1 MNLPLPKTTQGVYRL
16 SVSTFYFLQGLV
28 FASWAC
34 RIPDIKNALGLNDAD
49 LGSVLFAVP
58 VGQMSAMALSGYLV
72 GRCGSRR
79 ILIAASIFYPAV
91 LVYLGMASSFWELA
105 AGLFFF
111 GVAANLT
118 NISVNTQGVGVERLY
133 QCSIMARFHGLWSLA
148 GFFGALLGAV
158 MVDWKVSTEM
168 HFIAIFLMCMVILAV
183 FSPSL
188 LPRDARRSST
198 QGGGMFRSMD
208 AYVLVIGLIAF
219 GSMVSEGTMFDWSGV
234 YFESVVQ
241 PGPGLVQMGYVAFMS
256 TMALGRFTADPAVEK
271 AEEELAESVGLEH
284 GSISIGASEIALN
297 IYLLDRLKKFHIAY
311 PGVQLKIYNHSTPQ
325 AISAVRSGETDFAVI
340 TTPADVEAPLKEV
353 RLKAFK
359 DILIGGRTFTA
370 MGSQELSLKDL
381 KEYPWEKKQQP
392 IIFTTSSF

>member
-188 LPRDARRSST
+188 LPRDARRSGLLVSVLFPMLWSATLGFLLVGFGTSSIVPLCYSMAGKSKKMIPSVALASVST
-198 QGGGMFRSMD
+198 IGFLGFLLGPP
-208 AYVLVIGLIAF
+208 VIGHIAHASSLRWSFSLIA
-219 GSMVSEGTMFDWSGV
+219 
-234 YFESVVQ
+234 
-241 PGPGLVQMGYVAFMS
+241 L
-256 TMALGRFTADPAVEK
+256 
-271 AEEELAESVGLEH
+271 VGL
-284 GSISIGASEIALN
+284 GTAFIAPF
-297 IYLLDRLKKFHIAY
+297 LKKF
-311 PGVQLKIYNHSTPQ
+311 
-325 AISAVRSGETDFAVI
+325 R
-340 TTPADVEAPLKEV
+340 
-353 RLKAFK
+353 
-359 DILIGGRTFTA
+359 
-370 MGSQELSLKDL
+370 
-381 KEYPWEKKQQP
+381 
-392 IIFTTSSF
+392 

>member
-1 MNLPLPKTTQGVYRL
+1 MNVPLPKTTQGVYRL

-28 FASWAC
+28 FASWAS
-34 RIPDIKNALGLNDAD
+34 RIPDIKSALGLNDAD

-72 GRCGSRR
+72 GRCGSRK
-79 ILIAASIFYPAV
+79 ILMAASVFYPAV
-91 LVYLGMASSFWELA
+91 LVCLGMAGSFWELA

-148 GFFGALLGAV
+148 GFFGALLGAA
-158 MVDWKVSTEM
+158 MVDWHISAET
-168 HFIAIFLMCMVILAV
+168 HFIAIFLICMIILAV

-188 LPRDARRSST
+188 LPRDARRSSS

-234 YFESVVQ
+234 YFESVVK

-256 TMALGRFTADPAVEK
+256 TMALGRFTADRLVMRFGPARQRHPYCLRIARLRPVPD
-271 AEEELAESVGLEH
+271 AVVRHAGLSAGGFWHLFHCPALLQH
-284 GSISIGASEIALN
+284 GREIPENDSQHGAGFRFYHRLSGVPDGAAGHWSYCPCFLPPVVFLPDCPGWTGDGIHCPFPQEI
-297 IYLLDRLKKFHIAY
+297 
-311 PGVQLKIYNHSTPQ
+311 
-325 AISAVRSGETDFAVI
+325 
-340 TTPADVEAPLKEV
+340 
-353 RLKAFK
+353 
-359 DILIGGRTFTA
+359 
-370 MGSQELSLKDL
+370 
-381 KEYPWEKKQQP
+381 
-392 IIFTTSSF
+392 

>member
-148 GFFGALLGAV
+148 GFFGALLG
-158 MVDWKVSTEM
+158 
-168 HFIAIFLMCMVILAV
+168 
-183 FSPSL
+183 
-188 LPRDARRSST
+188 R
-198 QGGGMFRSMD
+198 
-208 AYVLVIGLIAF
+208 
-219 GSMVSEGTMFDWSGV
+219 
-234 YFESVVQ
+234 
-241 PGPGLVQMGYVAFMS
+241 
-256 TMALGRFTADPAVEK
+256 
-271 AEEELAESVGLEH
+271 
-284 GSISIGASEIALN
+284 
-297 IYLLDRLKKFHIAY
+297 
-311 PGVQLKIYNHSTPQ
+311 
-325 AISAVRSGETDFAVI
+325 
-340 TTPADVEAPLKEV
+340 
-353 RLKAFK
+353 
-359 DILIGGRTFTA
+359 
-370 MGSQELSLKDL
+370 
-381 KEYPWEKKQQP
+381 
-392 IIFTTSSF
+392 

>member
-1 MNLPLPKTTQGVYRL
+1 MNMPLPKTTQGVYRL

-28 FASWAC
+28 FASWAS
-34 RIPDIKNALGLNDAD
+34 RIPDIKSALGLNDAD

-72 GRCGSRR
+72 GRCGSRK
-79 ILIAASIFYPAV
+79 ILMAASVFYPAV
-91 LVYLGMASSFWELA
+91 LVCLGMAGSFWELA

-148 GFFGALLGAV
+148 GFFGALLGAA
-158 MVDWKVSTEM
+158 MVDWHISAET
-168 HFIAIFLMCMVILAV
+168 HFIAIFLICMIILAV

-188 LPRDARRSST
+188 LPRDARRSSS

-234 YFESVVQ
+234 YFESVVK

-256 TMALGRFTADPAVEK
+256 TMALGFYGRPPGDALRACAGSARQRHPYCLRIARLRPVPDAVVRHAGLSAGGFWHLFHCPALLQHGREIPENDSQHGAGFRFYHRLSGVPD
-271 AEEELAESVGLEH
+271 
-284 GSISIGASEIALN
+284 GAAGHWSYCPCFLPPVVFLPDCPGWTGDGIHCPFPQEI
-297 IYLLDRLKKFHIAY
+297 
-311 PGVQLKIYNHSTPQ
+311 
-325 AISAVRSGETDFAVI
+325 
-340 TTPADVEAPLKEV
+340 
-353 RLKAFK
+353 
-359 DILIGGRTFTA
+359 
-370 MGSQELSLKDL
+370 
-381 KEYPWEKKQQP
+381 
-392 IIFTTSSF
+392 